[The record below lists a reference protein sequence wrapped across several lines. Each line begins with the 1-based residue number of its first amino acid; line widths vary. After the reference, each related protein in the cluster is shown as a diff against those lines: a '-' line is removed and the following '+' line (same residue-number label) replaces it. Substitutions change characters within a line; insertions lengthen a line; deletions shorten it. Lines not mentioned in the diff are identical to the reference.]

1 MRLLLTAL
9 RCEKGDL
16 SGNGRRHL
24 ELLAAGMEAGCD
36 LVLLPEM
43 SLTGYEAE
51 AAVPITHDAVT
62 ALVAATNGGPRLSF
76 GLAEAASAEED
87 DARPTITQVLAGDG
101 AVLGLHRKS
110 ALPPDER
117 AAFRAGPG
125 FETVSV
131 DRTALVTAVCAEIGS
146 RQPYGLGAD
155 LVLAPSA
162 PGLYG
167 PRRVTEDDWRRGFDW
182 WRGSVRSDAER
193 LLPHGS
199 HLAVSTQ
206 AGATV
211 DEDFPGWAGLIGPGG
226 VILSELPDWREG
238 SLVVDMPNLARSR
251 RAPS

>member
-1 MRLLLTAL
+1 MRLLLTAV

-16 SGNGRRHL
+16 SGNGRRHR
-24 ELLAAGMEAGCD
+24 ELLAAGFEAGCD

-43 SLTGYEAE
+43 SLTGYDAA
-51 AAVPITHDAVT
+51 AAVPLTHDAVT
-62 ALVAATNGGPRLSF
+62 ALVAATSVGPQLSF
-76 GLAEAASAEED
+76 GLAEAASVEEGD
-87 DARPTITQVLAGDG
+87 PRPTITQVLAGNG

-117 AAFRAGPG
+117 APFRAGPG
-125 FETVSV
+125 FATVSV
-131 DRTALVTAVCAEIGS
+131 DGRTVATAVCAEIGS

-155 LVLAPSA
+155 LVLAPAA

-167 PRRVTEDDWRRGFDW
+167 PRRVNEEDWRRGFDW
-182 WRGSVRSDAER
+182 WRGSVRADAER

-226 VILSELPDWREG
+226 VILSELPDWKEG
-238 SLVVDMPNLARSR
+238 FLVVDTPNLARPKRGSR
-251 RAPS
+251 